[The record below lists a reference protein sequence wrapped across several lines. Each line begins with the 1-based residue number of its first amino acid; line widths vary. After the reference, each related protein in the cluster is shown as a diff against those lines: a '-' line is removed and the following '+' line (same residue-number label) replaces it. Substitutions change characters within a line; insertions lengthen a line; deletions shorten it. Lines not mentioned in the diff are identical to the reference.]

1 MRTEA
6 PESAPPGAIR
16 AVPVRHPLRWAAAAV
31 VLVLAAM
38 FAHMLVTN
46 PNFDWGQVRHYLT
59 NAHILSGVLTTLW
72 LTAAAMAIGIAGGVV
87 LALMRLSENPMVAA
101 ASWLYTWFFRGTP
114 VLVQLIFWYNLQLLI
129 GNISLGIP
137 FGPVFATFNTNA
149 LDTTYMAAVLGL
161 GLNEA
166 AYMSEIVRAGI
177 ISVEPGQSDAAL
189 ALGMR
194 HLQAM
199 RRIVLP
205 QAARVIIPPTGNET
219 ISMLKAT
226 SLVSIIA
233 VTDLLKATEDISSVN
248 YQVIPLLMVASIW
261 YLILTSALSAG
272 QYYVERHYNRGSSG
286 MHPIAPWQ
294 HLRRNLTTFHTRPA
308 VPRRPEG
315 GA

>member
-1 MRTEA
+1 
-6 PESAPPGAIR
+6 
-16 AVPVRHPLRWAAAAV
+16 
-31 VLVLAAM
+31 
-38 FAHMLVTN
+38 
-46 PNFDWGQVRHYLT
+46 
-59 NAHILSGVLTTLW
+59 
-72 LTAAAMAIGIAGGVV
+72 
-87 LALMRLSENPMVAA
+87 VAA
-101 ASWLYTWFFRGTP
+101 AGWLYTWFFRGTP

-149 LDTTYMAAVLGL
+149 LDTTYIAAVLGL

-177 ISVEPGQSDAAL
+177 ISVDEGQTEAAQS
-189 ALGMR
+189 LGMSR
-194 HLQAM
+194 AQTL

-272 QYYVERHYNRGSSG
+272 QYYVERYYNRSSG
-286 MHPIAPWQ
+286 TPPAAPLQ
-294 HLRRNLTTFHTRPA
+294 RLRRNLTTFHIRPA
-308 VPRRPEG
+308 VPRSPEG
-315 GA
+315 ST

>member
-1 MRTEA
+1 MRTEI
-6 PESAPPGAIR
+6 PETAPPGPVR
-16 AVPVRHPLRWAAAAV
+16 AVPVRHPLRWVAAAIL
-31 VLVLAAM
+31 LVLAAM
-38 FAHMLVTN
+38 VVHMLVTN
-46 PNFDWGQVRHYLT
+46 PNFHWAQVRHYLT
-59 NAHILSGVLTTLW
+59 SAHILSGVLATLW
-72 LTAAAMAIGIAGGVV
+72 LTAAAMAVGIAGGVI
-87 LALMRLSENPMVAA
+87 LALMRLSDNPMVAV

-114 VLVQLIFWYNLQLLI
+114 VLVQLIFWYNLQLLT

-137 FGPVFATFNTNA
+137 FGPSFATFNTNA
-149 LDTTYMAAVLGL
+149 LVTTYMAAVLGL

-177 ISVEPGQSDAAL
+177 ISVEEGQSDAAL

-194 HLQAM
+194 HLQVM

-205 QAARVIIPPTGNET
+205 QAVRVIIPPTGNET

-226 SLVSIIA
+226 SLVSVIA

-248 YQVIPLLMVASIW
+248 YQVIPLLVVASVW

-272 QYYVERHYNRGSSG
+272 QYYVERHYSRGSS
-286 MHPIAPWQ
+286 HRRPTPPLQ
-294 HLRRNLTTFHTRPA
+294 LLRRNLTTFHARP
-308 VPRRPEG
+308 VPLRRPES